1 MDLNEKTCL
10 RFLTG
15 RLLLFWAIM
24 AIGMVCACTDENP
37 AGEEGNEGYGS
48 TEGDNTPTVSN
59 VIVQM
64 NRDVA
69 DMQQIAEGKV
79 KVLTCMKE
87 SDGRYLVEL
96 DNGHVLTVYAEEE
109 QVKKNSVPLVGI
121 DADGYWVCELDGKT
135 ENLTTA
141 DGQLAAALSSAGKGT
156 FTPQFRVGEKNF
168 WEVSYNGSQWMQ
180 IGTRQV
186 WDVEKEP
193 AAAFSPFAG
202 CSADEDA
209 GTLTISLRCGEKKI
223 NTQVQG
229 KGTTDAWNKFVAG
242 SADNV
247 LLDFSYAGY
256 KHGEV
261 EAPDGFALGYETI
274 NVKEYMDV
282 HPDLTAREAFL
293 KLLKEKKLVRI
304 DDESKSYS
312 NANARVVFYFPA
324 GEYVLH
330 NEEDN
335 TLTQGVENP
344 AYDGKGNNTSSSI
357 IIYGGN
363 FVIKGDGPDKTF
375 IKMDT
380 PNLPTDTEVMYSSP
394 VMINIKHNAWLGAE
408 YEVTGNAGKGTFK
421 VKVAGASNFK
431 VGEWVCLYL
440 HDNSPELVKQE
451 LLPYAWESTMTNIS
465 TEGVQVEDYHQIVNI
480 SGDEIT
486 FKEPIMHEVDAQW
499 NWKLRKYS
507 YYENVGVE
515 DLTFVGRAVDDFQHH
530 RSWID
535 DGAYKPIAFMRVVN
549 SWMRRV
555 NFENVSEAASIIS
568 SANFSAYKINI
579 TGNRGHAAIRSQ
591 GSSRVFIGAVRDCTD
606 GPLADEYPT
615 FQSNTGQY
623 HACGVSKPSMG
634 AVIWKVTWGDDACFE
649 SHATQPRAT
658 LIDNCTGG
666 FVQSRQGGDANQVP
680 NHLNDLTIWNMFST
694 NTKLNGNGTLP
705 ANGEFDWW
713 RTGWKY
719 WKILPPVIVGF
730 HGDPV
735 KFVQEQVKLDESNGV
750 PVEPQSLY
758 EAQLER
764 RLGGVPAWLKALK

>member
-1 MDLNEKTCL
+1 M
-10 RFLTG
+10 
-15 RLLLFWAIM
+15 I
-24 AIGMVCACTDENP
+24 CACTDENP
-37 AGEEGNEGYGS
+37 AGEEGNESNGS
-48 TEGDNTPTVSN
+48 TAGDNTPTVSD
-59 VIVQM
+59 VIAQM

-69 DMQQIAEGKV
+69 DMQQIAEGKL
-79 KVLTCMKE
+79 KVLAYIKE
-87 SDGRYLVEL
+87 SSGRYLVEL
-96 DNGHVLTVYAEEE
+96 DNGHVLTVYAEDE
-109 QVKKNSVPLVGI
+109 QVKKNAVPLVGI
-121 DADGYWVCELDGKT
+121 DADGYWVYALDGKT
-135 ENLTTA
+135 ENLTTP
-141 DGQLAAALSSAGKGT
+141 DGQLAAALSSVGKGV
-156 FTPQFRVGEKNF
+156 FTPQFRVGEKNL
-168 WEVSYNGSQWMQ
+168 WEVSYNGSQWTQ
-180 IGTRQV
+180 IGSRQV

-202 CSADEDA
+202 CSADENA

-223 NTQVQG
+223 STQVQG

-256 KHGEV
+256 KHGEE
-261 EAPDGFALGYETI
+261 EAPDGFALGYKTI
-274 NVKEYMDV
+274 NVKEYMDA

-312 NANARVVFYFPA
+312 NDNAGVVFYFPA

-335 TLTQGVENP
+335 TLRQDVENP

-515 DLTFVGRAVDDFQHH
+515 DLTFVGHAVDDFKHH

-555 NFENVSEAASIIS
+555 NFESVSEAASIIS

-615 FQSNTGQY
+615 FQTNTGQY

-730 HGDPV
+730 HDDPV

-764 RLGGVPAWLKALK
+764 RLGSVPAWLKALK

>member
-1 MDLNEKTCL
+1 MKVL
-10 RFLTG
+10 RFEFVVK
-15 RLLLFWAIM
+15 RLLYFFMIM
-24 AIGMVCACTDENP
+24 SLCGLYACKDENP
-37 AGEEGNEGYGS
+37 DKNEG
-48 TEGDNTPTVSN
+48 TDEGGDAPVAGN
-59 VIVQM
+59 VLAQM
-64 NRDVA
+64 NRDIA

-79 KVLTCMKE
+79 KILAYTKE
-87 SDGRYLVEL
+87 SNGRYLVEL
-96 DNGHVLTVYAEEE
+96 DNGHVLTVYAEDE

-121 DADGYWVCELDGKT
+121 DADGFWVYELDGKT
-135 ENLTTA
+135 ANLTTV
-141 DGQLAAALSSAGKGT
+141 DGQLAAALSSAGKAI
-156 FTPQFRVGEKNF
+156 FTPRFRVGEKKF
-168 WEVSYNGSQWMQ
+168 WEVSYNGSQWIQ

-186 WDVEKEP
+186 WDVEKET
-193 AAAFSPFAG
+193 AIAFSPFAK
-202 CSADEDA
+202 CSVNEEN
-209 GTLTISLRCGEKKI
+209 GTLAISLRCGEKVITAK
-223 NTQVQG
+223 VQG
-229 KGTTDAWNKFVAG
+229 KNTTDAWNKFVTG
-242 SADNV
+242 STDNV

-261 EAPDGFALGYETI
+261 EAPDGFALGYETV
-274 NVKEYMDV
+274 NVREYMNA

-293 KLLKEKKLVRI
+293 ALLKEKRLVRI

-330 NEEDN
+330 NDEDN
-335 TLTQGVENP
+335 TLTQDVENP
-344 AYDGKGNNTSSSI
+344 ACDEKGNNTSSSI

-380 PNLPTDTEVMYSSP
+380 PNLPTNEKVMYSSP
-394 VMINIKHNAWLGAE
+394 VMINIKHNSWLGAE

-465 TEGVQVEDYHQIVNI
+465 TEGVQVEDYHQIVGI
-480 SGDEIT
+480 SGDEVT
-486 FKEPIMHEVDAQW
+486 FKEPIMHEVDTQW
-499 NWKLRKYS
+499 KWKLRKYS
-507 YYENVGVE
+507 CYENVGVE
-515 DLTFVGRAVDDFQHH
+515 DLTFVGHAVNDFKHH

-535 DGAYKPIAFMRVVN
+535 DGAYKPIAFMRLVN

-555 NFENVSEAASIIS
+555 NFESVSEAASIIS

-634 AVIWKVTWGDDACFE
+634 AVIWRVTWGNDACFE

-666 FVQSRQGGDANQVP
+666 FVQSRQGGDADQVP
-680 NHLNDLTIWNMFST
+680 NHLNDLTIWNMCST
-694 NTKLNGNGTLP
+694 NTKLNGSGTLP
-705 ANGEFDWW
+705 ENGEFDWW

-735 KFVQEQVKLDESNGV
+735 KFVQDQVKLDESHGI

-758 EAQLER
+758 EAQLEH
-764 RLGGVPAWLKALK
+764 RLGSVPAWLNALK

>member
-1 MDLNEKTCL
+1 MNLQFWKKALFCGCL
-10 RFLTG
+10 F
-15 RLLLFWAIM
+15 AIT
-24 AIGMVCACTDENP
+24 ACSDEETVNPPAPTEIPEQPAKLAEQLAQYNSDIAALQLMVDGEVEVVDYTSDEQHNYTL
-37 AGEEGNEGYGS
+37 E
-48 TEGDNTPTVSN
+48 
-59 VIVQM
+59 
-64 NRDVA
+64 
-69 DMQQIAEGKV
+69 
-79 KVLTCMKE
+79 L
-87 SDGRYLVEL
+87 SDGKIVNAALQ
-96 DNGHVLTVYAEEE
+96 AETDTDIPAFAINE
-109 QVKKNSVPLVGI
+109 
-121 DADGYWVCELDGKT
+121 DGYWEYQLGGEKQT
-135 ENLTTA
+135 LT
-141 DGQLAAALSSAGKGT
+141 DLSGNPVPARKSLGKGT
-156 FTPQFRVGEKNF
+156 FTPQLALGEDGCWQMSLNGAHWKKLSDTPAPSL
-168 WEVSYNGSQWMQ
+168 EGKTAASYSLFKSVTEN
-180 IGTRQV
+180 
-186 WDVEKEP
+186 
-193 AAAFSPFAG
+193 
-202 CSADEDA
+202 ED
-209 GTLTISLRCGEKKI
+209 GTLSLALSGGEMVLSIDATVSSSDQAWKKFLM
-223 NTQVQG
+223 
-229 KGTTDAWNKFVAG
+229 K
-242 SADNV
+242 SEDNV

-274 NVKEYMDV
+274 NVKEYMDA

-293 KLLKEKKLVRI
+293 NLLKEKKLVRI

-335 TLTQGVENP
+335 TLRQDVENP

-380 PNLPTDTEVMYSSP
+380 PNLPTDTKVMYSSP

-408 YEVTGNAGKGTFK
+408 YEVTGNAEKGTFK

-440 HDNSPELVKQE
+440 QDNSPELVKQE

-465 TEGVQVEDYHQIVNI
+465 TKGVQVEDYHQIVNI

-507 YYENVGVE
+507 CYENVGVE
-515 DLTFVGRAVDDFQHH
+515 DLTFVGHAVDDFKHH

-555 NFENVSEAASIIS
+555 NFESVSEAASIIS

-735 KFVQEQVKLDESNGV
+735 KFVQEQVKLDESNGM

-764 RLGGVPAWLKALK
+764 RLGSVPVWLKALK

>member
-1 MDLNEKTCL
+1 MNLQYWKNALFCCCL
-10 RFLTG
+10 F
-15 RLLLFWAIM
+15 AIT
-24 AIGMVCACTDENP
+24 ACSDEETVNPPAPTEIPEQPAELAEQLAQYNSDIAALQLMVDGEVEVVDYTSDEQHNYTL
-37 AGEEGNEGYGS
+37 E
-48 TEGDNTPTVSN
+48 
-59 VIVQM
+59 
-64 NRDVA
+64 
-69 DMQQIAEGKV
+69 
-79 KVLTCMKE
+79 L
-87 SDGRYLVEL
+87 SDGKIVNAALQ
-96 DNGHVLTVYAEEE
+96 AETDTDIPAFAINE
-109 QVKKNSVPLVGI
+109 
-121 DADGYWVCELDGKT
+121 DGYWEYQLGGEKQT
-135 ENLTTA
+135 LT
-141 DGQLAAALSSAGKGT
+141 DLSGNPVPARKSLGKGT
-156 FTPQFRVGEKNF
+156 FTPQLALGEDGCWQMSLNGAHWKKLSDTPAPSL
-168 WEVSYNGSQWMQ
+168 EGKTAASYSLFKSVTEN
-180 IGTRQV
+180 
-186 WDVEKEP
+186 
-193 AAAFSPFAG
+193 
-202 CSADEDA
+202 ED
-209 GTLTISLRCGEKKI
+209 GTLSLALFGGEMVLSIDATVSSSAQAWKKFFM
-223 NTQVQG
+223 
-229 KGTTDAWNKFVAG
+229 K
-242 SADNV
+242 SEDNV

-274 NVKEYMDV
+274 NVKEYMDA

-293 KLLKEKKLVRI
+293 NLLKEKKLVRI

-335 TLTQGVENP
+335 TLTQDVENP

-380 PNLPTDTEVMYSSP
+380 PNLPTDTKVMYSSP

-408 YEVTGNAGKGTFK
+408 YEVTGNADKGTFK

-440 HDNSPELVKQE
+440 QDNSPELVKQE

-465 TEGVQVEDYHQIVNI
+465 TKGVQVEDYHQIVNI

-507 YYENVGVE
+507 CYENVGVE
-515 DLTFVGRAVDDFQHH
+515 DLTFVGHAVDDFKHH

-555 NFENVSEAASIIS
+555 NFESVSEAASIIS

-615 FQSNTGQY
+615 PQTNTGQY

-666 FVQSRQGGDANQVP
+666 FVQSRQGGDDDQVP
-680 NHLNDLTIWNMFST
+680 NHLNDLTIWNMCST

-713 RTGWKY
+713 RTGWRY
-719 WKILPPVIVGF
+719 WKILPPIIVGF

-750 PVEPQSLY
+750 SVEPQSLY

-764 RLGGVPAWLKALK
+764 RLGSVPVWLKALK

>member
-1 MDLNEKTCL
+1 MKKTCL
-10 RFLTG
+10 RFFTG

-24 AIGMVCACTDENP
+24 AIGVVCACTDDTPKGN
-37 AGEEGNEGYGS
+37 EGNEGS
-48 TEGDNTPTVSN
+48 EGDNTPSVSD

-64 NRDVA
+64 NRGVA
-69 DMQQIAEGKV
+69 DMQQLAEGKV
-79 KVLTCMKE
+79 KILTCVKE
-87 SDGRYLVEL
+87 SSGRYQVEL

-109 QVKKNSVPLVGI
+109 LVKKNSVPVIGV
-121 DADGYWVCELDGKT
+121 DADGYWVYELDGKT
-135 ENLTTA
+135 ENLMTV
-141 DGQLAAALSSAGKGT
+141 DGQPAPALSSAGKGT

-256 KHGEV
+256 KHGEE
-261 EAPDGFALGYETI
+261 EAPDGFALGYKTI
-274 NVKEYMDV
+274 NVKEYMDA

-312 NANARVVFYFPA
+312 NDNAGVVFYFPA

-335 TLTQGVENP
+335 TLRQDVENP

-380 PNLPTDTEVMYSSP
+380 PNLPTDTEVMYSSL

-515 DLTFVGRAVDDFQHH
+515 DLTFVGHAVDDFQHH

-735 KFVQEQVKLDESNGV
+735 KFVQEQVKLDESNGM

-764 RLGGVPAWLKALK
+764 RLGSVPVWLKALK

>member
-1 MDLNEKTCL
+1 MNLQFWKKALFCGCL
-10 RFLTG
+10 F
-15 RLLLFWAIM
+15 AIT
-24 AIGMVCACTDENP
+24 ACSDEETVNPPAPTEIPEQPAKLAEQLAQYNSDIAALQLMVDGEVEVVDYTSDEQHNYTL
-37 AGEEGNEGYGS
+37 E
-48 TEGDNTPTVSN
+48 
-59 VIVQM
+59 
-64 NRDVA
+64 
-69 DMQQIAEGKV
+69 
-79 KVLTCMKE
+79 L
-87 SDGRYLVEL
+87 SDGKIVNAALQ
-96 DNGHVLTVYAEEE
+96 AETDTDIPAFAINE
-109 QVKKNSVPLVGI
+109 
-121 DADGYWVCELDGKT
+121 DGYWEYQLGGEKQT
-135 ENLTTA
+135 LT
-141 DGQLAAALSSAGKGT
+141 DLSGNPVPARKSLGKGT
-156 FTPQFRVGEKNF
+156 FTPQLALGEDGCWQMSLNGAHWKKLSDTPAPSL
-168 WEVSYNGSQWMQ
+168 EGKTAASYSLFKSVTEN
-180 IGTRQV
+180 
-186 WDVEKEP
+186 
-193 AAAFSPFAG
+193 
-202 CSADEDA
+202 ED
-209 GTLTISLRCGEKKI
+209 GTLSLALSGGEMVLSIDATVSSSDRAWKKFLM
-223 NTQVQG
+223 
-229 KGTTDAWNKFVAG
+229 K
-242 SADNV
+242 SEDNV

-274 NVKEYMDV
+274 NVKEYMDA

-293 KLLKEKKLVRI
+293 NLLKEKKLVRI

-335 TLTQGVENP
+335 TLRQDVENP

-380 PNLPTDTEVMYSSP
+380 PNLPTDTKVMYSSP

-408 YEVTGNAGKGTFK
+408 YEVTGNAEKGTFK

-440 HDNSPELVKQE
+440 QDNSPELVKQE

-465 TEGVQVEDYHQIVNI
+465 TKGVQVEDYHQIVNI

-507 YYENVGVE
+507 CYENVGVE
-515 DLTFVGRAVDDFQHH
+515 DLTFVGHAVDDFKHH

-555 NFENVSEAASIIS
+555 NFESVSEAASIIS

-764 RLGGVPAWLKALK
+764 RLGSVPAWLKALN

>member
-1 MDLNEKTCL
+1 M
-10 RFLTG
+10 
-15 RLLLFWAIM
+15 
-24 AIGMVCACTDENP
+24 
-37 AGEEGNEGYGS
+37 
-48 TEGDNTPTVSN
+48 
-59 VIVQM
+59 
-64 NRDVA
+64 
-69 DMQQIAEGKV
+69 
-79 KVLTCMKE
+79 
-87 SDGRYLVEL
+87 
-96 DNGHVLTVYAEEE
+96 
-109 QVKKNSVPLVGI
+109 
-121 DADGYWVCELDGKT
+121 
-135 ENLTTA
+135 
-141 DGQLAAALSSAGKGT
+141 
-156 FTPQFRVGEKNF
+156 
-168 WEVSYNGSQWMQ
+168 
-180 IGTRQV
+180 
-186 WDVEKEP
+186 
-193 AAAFSPFAG
+193 
-202 CSADEDA
+202 
-209 GTLTISLRCGEKKI
+209 
-223 NTQVQG
+223 
-229 KGTTDAWNKFVAG
+229 
-242 SADNV
+242 
-247 LLDFSYAGY
+247 
-256 KHGEV
+256 
-261 EAPDGFALGYETI
+261 
-274 NVKEYMDV
+274 
-282 HPDLTAREAFL
+282 
-293 KLLKEKKLVRI
+293 LKEKKLVRI

-335 TLTQGVENP
+335 TLRQDVENP

-380 PNLPTDTEVMYSSP
+380 PNLPTDTKVMYSSP
-394 VMINIKHNAWLGAE
+394 VMINIKHNAWLGTE

-515 DLTFVGRAVDDFQHH
+515 DLTFVGHAVDDFQHH

-615 FQSNTGQY
+615 FQTNTGQY

-735 KFVQEQVKLDESNGV
+735 KFVQEQVKLDESNGM

-764 RLGGVPAWLKALK
+764 RLGSVPVWLKALK

>member
-1 MDLNEKTCL
+1 MNLQYWKNALFCCCL
-10 RFLTG
+10 F
-15 RLLLFWAIM
+15 AIT
-24 AIGMVCACTDENP
+24 ACSDEETVNPPAPTEIPEQPAELAEQLAQYNSDIAALQLMVDGEVEVVDYTSDEQHNYTL
-37 AGEEGNEGYGS
+37 E
-48 TEGDNTPTVSN
+48 
-59 VIVQM
+59 
-64 NRDVA
+64 
-69 DMQQIAEGKV
+69 
-79 KVLTCMKE
+79 L
-87 SDGRYLVEL
+87 SDGKIVNAALQTET
-96 DNGHVLTVYAEEE
+96 DTDIPAFAIN
-109 QVKKNSVPLVGI
+109 
-121 DADGYWVCELDGKT
+121 ADGYWEYQLGGEKQT
-135 ENLTTA
+135 LT
-141 DGQLAAALSSAGKGT
+141 DLSGNPVPARKSLGKGT
-156 FTPQFRVGEKNF
+156 FTPQLALGEDGCWQMSLNGAHWKKLSDTPAPSL
-168 WEVSYNGSQWMQ
+168 EGKTAASYSLFKSVTEN
-180 IGTRQV
+180 
-186 WDVEKEP
+186 
-193 AAAFSPFAG
+193 
-202 CSADEDA
+202 ED
-209 GTLTISLRCGEKKI
+209 GTLSLALSGGEMVLSIDATVSSSAQAWKKFFM
-223 NTQVQG
+223 
-229 KGTTDAWNKFVAG
+229 K
-242 SADNV
+242 SEDNV

-274 NVKEYMDV
+274 NVKEYMDA

-293 KLLKEKKLVRI
+293 NLLKEKKLVRI

-335 TLTQGVENP
+335 TLTQDVENP

-380 PNLPTDTEVMYSSP
+380 PNLPTDTKVMYSSP

-408 YEVTGNAGKGTFK
+408 YEVTGNADKGTFK

-440 HDNSPELVKQE
+440 QDNSPELVKQE

-465 TEGVQVEDYHQIVNI
+465 TKGVQVEDYHQIVNI

-507 YYENVGVE
+507 CYENVGVE
-515 DLTFVGRAVDDFQHH
+515 DLTFVGHAVDDFKHH

-555 NFENVSEAASIIS
+555 NFESVSEAASIIS

-615 FQSNTGQY
+615 PQTNTGQY

-666 FVQSRQGGDANQVP
+666 FVQSRQGGDDDQVP
-680 NHLNDLTIWNMFST
+680 NHLNDLTIWNMCST

-713 RTGWKY
+713 RTGWRY
-719 WKILPPVIVGF
+719 WKILPPIIVGF

-750 PVEPQSLY
+750 SVEPQSLY
-758 EAQLER
+758 EAQLKR
-764 RLGGVPAWLKALK
+764 RLGYVPAWLSALK

>member
-1 MDLNEKTCL
+1 MNLQYWKNALFCCCL
-10 RFLTG
+10 F
-15 RLLLFWAIM
+15 AIT
-24 AIGMVCACTDENP
+24 ACSDEETVNPPAPTEIPEQPAELAEQLAQYNSDIAALQLMVDGEVEVVDYTSDEQHNYTL
-37 AGEEGNEGYGS
+37 E
-48 TEGDNTPTVSN
+48 
-59 VIVQM
+59 
-64 NRDVA
+64 
-69 DMQQIAEGKV
+69 
-79 KVLTCMKE
+79 L
-87 SDGRYLVEL
+87 SDGKIVNAALQ
-96 DNGHVLTVYAEEE
+96 AETDTDIPAFAI
-109 QVKKNSVPLVGI
+109 N
-121 DADGYWVCELDGKT
+121 ADGYWEYQLGGEKQT
-135 ENLTTA
+135 LT
-141 DGQLAAALSSAGKGT
+141 DLSGNPVPARKSLGKGT
-156 FTPQFRVGEKNF
+156 FTPQLALGEDGCWQMSLNGAHWKKLSDTPAPSL
-168 WEVSYNGSQWMQ
+168 EGKTAASYSLFKSVTEN
-180 IGTRQV
+180 
-186 WDVEKEP
+186 
-193 AAAFSPFAG
+193 
-202 CSADEDA
+202 ED
-209 GTLTISLRCGEKKI
+209 GTLSLALSGGDMVLSIDATVSSSAQAWKKFLM
-223 NTQVQG
+223 
-229 KGTTDAWNKFVAG
+229 K
-242 SADNV
+242 SEDNV

-274 NVKEYMDV
+274 NVKEYMDA

-293 KLLKEKKLVRI
+293 NLLKEKKLVRI

-380 PNLPTDTEVMYSSP
+380 PNLPTDTKVMYSSP
-394 VMINIKHNAWLGAE
+394 VMINIKHNAWLGTE
-408 YEVTGNAGKGTFK
+408 YEVTGNADKGTFK
-421 VKVAGASNFK
+421 VKVAGASNFD

-515 DLTFVGRAVDDFQHH
+515 DLTFVGHAVDDFQHH

-615 FQSNTGQY
+615 FQTNTGQY

-666 FVQSRQGGDANQVP
+666 FVQSRQGGDDDQVP
-680 NHLNDLTIWNMFST
+680 NHLNDLTIWNMCST

-713 RTGWKY
+713 RTGWRY
-719 WKILPPVIVGF
+719 WKILPPIIVGF

-735 KFVQEQVKLDESNGV
+735 KFVQEQVKLDESNGM

-764 RLGGVPAWLKALK
+764 RLGSVPVWLKALK

>member
-1 MDLNEKTCL
+1 MNLQYWKNALFCCCL
-10 RFLTG
+10 F
-15 RLLLFWAIM
+15 AIT
-24 AIGMVCACTDENP
+24 ACSDEETVNPPAPTEIPEQPAELAEQLAQYNSDIAALQLMVDGEVEVVDYTSDEQHNYTL
-37 AGEEGNEGYGS
+37 E
-48 TEGDNTPTVSN
+48 
-59 VIVQM
+59 
-64 NRDVA
+64 
-69 DMQQIAEGKV
+69 
-79 KVLTCMKE
+79 L
-87 SDGRYLVEL
+87 SDGKIVNAALQ
-96 DNGHVLTVYAEEE
+96 AETDTDIPAFAINE
-109 QVKKNSVPLVGI
+109 
-121 DADGYWVCELDGKT
+121 DGYWEYQLGGEKQT
-135 ENLTTA
+135 LT
-141 DGQLAAALSSAGKGT
+141 DLSGNPVPARKSLGKGT
-156 FTPQFRVGEKNF
+156 FTPQLALGEDGCWQMSLNGAHWKKLSDTPAPSL
-168 WEVSYNGSQWMQ
+168 EGKTAASYSLFKSVTEN
-180 IGTRQV
+180 
-186 WDVEKEP
+186 
-193 AAAFSPFAG
+193 
-202 CSADEDA
+202 ED
-209 GTLTISLRCGEKKI
+209 GTLSLALSGGDMVLSIDAAVSSSAQAWKKFFM
-223 NTQVQG
+223 
-229 KGTTDAWNKFVAG
+229 K
-242 SADNV
+242 SEDNV

-274 NVKEYMDV
+274 NVKEYMDA

-293 KLLKEKKLVRI
+293 NLLKEKKLVRI

-335 TLTQGVENP
+335 TLRQDVENP

-380 PNLPTDTEVMYSSP
+380 PNLPTDTKVMYSSP
-394 VMINIKHNAWLGAE
+394 VMINIKHNAWLGTE
-408 YEVTGNAGKGTFK
+408 YEVTGNAEKGTFK
-421 VKVAGASNFK
+421 VRVAGASNFK

-465 TEGVQVEDYHQIVNI
+465 KEGVQVEDYHQIVNI

-515 DLTFVGRAVDDFQHH
+515 DLTFVGDAVNDFKHH

-579 TGNRGHAAIRSQ
+579 TGNRGHSAIRSQ

-606 GPLADEYPT
+606 GPLADEHPT
-615 FQSNTGQY
+615 FQSNVGQY

-666 FVQSRQGGDANQVP
+666 FVQSRQGGDADQVP
-680 NHLNDLTIWNMFST
+680 NHLNDLTIWNMCST
-694 NTKLNGNGTLP
+694 KTKLNGNGTLP

-719 WKILPPVIVGF
+719 WKILPPIIVGF

-735 KFVQEQVKLDESNGV
+735 KFVQDQVKLDESNGIL
-750 PVEPQSLY
+750 VEPQSLY
-758 EAQLER
+758 EAQLKR
-764 RLGGVPAWLKALK
+764 RLGYVPAWLSALK

>member
-1 MDLNEKTCL
+1 MNLQYWKNALFCCCL
-10 RFLTG
+10 F
-15 RLLLFWAIM
+15 AIT
-24 AIGMVCACTDENP
+24 ACSDEETVNPPAPTEIPEQPAELAEQLAQYNSDIAALQLMVDGEVEVVDYTSDEQHNYTL
-37 AGEEGNEGYGS
+37 E
-48 TEGDNTPTVSN
+48 
-59 VIVQM
+59 
-64 NRDVA
+64 
-69 DMQQIAEGKV
+69 
-79 KVLTCMKE
+79 L
-87 SDGRYLVEL
+87 SDGKIVNAALQ
-96 DNGHVLTVYAEEE
+96 AETDTDIPAFAI
-109 QVKKNSVPLVGI
+109 N
-121 DADGYWVCELDGKT
+121 ADGYWEYQLGGEKQT
-135 ENLTTA
+135 LT
-141 DGQLAAALSSAGKGT
+141 DLSGNPVPARKSLGKGT
-156 FTPQFRVGEKNF
+156 FTPQLALGEDGCWQMSLNGAHWKKLSDTPAPSL
-168 WEVSYNGSQWMQ
+168 EGKTAASYSLFKSVTEN
-180 IGTRQV
+180 
-186 WDVEKEP
+186 
-193 AAAFSPFAG
+193 
-202 CSADEDA
+202 ED
-209 GTLTISLRCGEKKI
+209 GTLSLALSGGEMVLSIDATVSSSAQAWKKFFM
-223 NTQVQG
+223 
-229 KGTTDAWNKFVAG
+229 K
-242 SADNV
+242 SEDNV

-274 NVKEYMDV
+274 NVKEYMDA

-293 KLLKEKKLVRI
+293 NLLKEKKLVRI

-335 TLTQGVENP
+335 TLTQDVENP

-380 PNLPTDTEVMYSSP
+380 PNLPTDTKVMYSSP

-408 YEVTGNAGKGTFK
+408 YEVTGNADKGTFK

-440 HDNSPELVKQE
+440 QDNSPELVKQE

-465 TEGVQVEDYHQIVNI
+465 TKGVQVEDYHQIVNI

-507 YYENVGVE
+507 CYENVGVE
-515 DLTFVGRAVDDFQHH
+515 DLTFVGHAVDDFKHH

-555 NFENVSEAASIIS
+555 NFESVSEAASIIS

-615 FQSNTGQY
+615 PQTNTGQY

-666 FVQSRQGGDANQVP
+666 FVQSRQGGDDDQVP
-680 NHLNDLTIWNMFST
+680 NHLNDLTIWNMCST

-713 RTGWKY
+713 RTGWRY
-719 WKILPPVIVGF
+719 WKILPPIIVGF

-735 KFVQEQVKLDESNGV
+735 KFVQEQVKLDESNGM

-764 RLGGVPAWLKALK
+764 RLGSVPAWLKALK

>member
-1 MDLNEKTCL
+1 MKLQFWNKALFCGCLLAITACSDEETVNPPASVEIPEQPAELAEKL
-10 RFLTG
+10 
-15 RLLLFWAIM
+15 AQY
-24 AIGMVCACTDENP
+24 N
-37 AGEEGNEGYGS
+37 S
-48 TEGDNTPTVSN
+48 
-59 VIVQM
+59 
-64 NRDVA
+64 DVA
-69 DMQQIAEGKV
+69 SLQLMVNGEV
-79 KVLTCMKE
+79 KVVDYSSDEQHNYTLE
-87 SDGRYLVEL
+87 LSDGKIVNAALQTEA
-96 DNGHVLTVYAEEE
+96 DADIPMFAIN
-109 QVKKNSVPLVGI
+109 
-121 DADGYWVCELDGKT
+121 ADGYWEYQLGGEKQT
-135 ENLTTA
+135 LT
-141 DGQLAAALSSAGKGT
+141 DLSGNPVPACKSLGKGT
-156 FTPQFRVGEKNF
+156 FTPQLALGEDGCWQMSLNGMHWKKLSDTPAPSL
-168 WEVSYNGSQWMQ
+168 EGKTAASYSLFKSVTEN
-180 IGTRQV
+180 
-186 WDVEKEP
+186 
-193 AAAFSPFAG
+193 
-202 CSADEDA
+202 ED
-209 GTLTISLRCGEKKI
+209 GTLSLALSGGEMVLSIDATVSSSAQAWKKFFM
-223 NTQVQG
+223 
-229 KGTTDAWNKFVAG
+229 K
-242 SADNV
+242 SEDNV

-274 NVKEYMDV
+274 NVKEYMDA

-293 KLLKEKKLVRI
+293 NLLKEKKLVRI

-335 TLTQGVENP
+335 TLTQDVENP

-380 PNLPTDTEVMYSSP
+380 PNLPTDTKVMYSSP

-408 YEVTGNAGKGTFK
+408 YEVTGNADKGTFK

-440 HDNSPELVKQE
+440 QDNSPELVKQE

-465 TEGVQVEDYHQIVNI
+465 TKGVQVEDYHQIVNI

-507 YYENVGVE
+507 CYENVGVE
-515 DLTFVGRAVDDFQHH
+515 DLTFVGHAVDDFKHH

-555 NFENVSEAASIIS
+555 NFESVSEAASIIS

-615 FQSNTGQY
+615 PQTNTGQY

-666 FVQSRQGGDANQVP
+666 FVQSRQGGDDDQVP
-680 NHLNDLTIWNMFST
+680 NHLNDLTIWNMCST

-713 RTGWKY
+713 RTGWRY
-719 WKILPPVIVGF
+719 WKILPPIIVGF

-750 PVEPQSLY
+750 SVEPQSLY
-758 EAQLER
+758 EAQLKR
-764 RLGGVPAWLKALK
+764 RLGYVPAWLSALK

>member
-1 MDLNEKTCL
+1 MNLQYWKNALFCCCL
-10 RFLTG
+10 F
-15 RLLLFWAIM
+15 AIT
-24 AIGMVCACTDENP
+24 ACSDEETVNPPAPTEIPEQPAELAEQLAQYNSDIAALQLMVDGEVEVVDYTSDEQHNYTL
-37 AGEEGNEGYGS
+37 E
-48 TEGDNTPTVSN
+48 
-59 VIVQM
+59 
-64 NRDVA
+64 
-69 DMQQIAEGKV
+69 
-79 KVLTCMKE
+79 L
-87 SDGRYLVEL
+87 SDGKIVNAALQ
-96 DNGHVLTVYAEEE
+96 AETDTDIPAFAI
-109 QVKKNSVPLVGI
+109 N
-121 DADGYWVCELDGKT
+121 ADGYWEYQLGGEKQT
-135 ENLTTA
+135 LT
-141 DGQLAAALSSAGKGT
+141 DLSGNPVPARKSLGKGT
-156 FTPQFRVGEKNF
+156 FTPQLALGEDGCWQMSLNGAHWKKLSDTPAPSL
-168 WEVSYNGSQWMQ
+168 EGKTAASYSLFKSVTEN
-180 IGTRQV
+180 
-186 WDVEKEP
+186 
-193 AAAFSPFAG
+193 
-202 CSADEDA
+202 ED
-209 GTLTISLRCGEKKI
+209 GTLSLALSGGEMVLSIDATVSSSAQAWKKFLM
-223 NTQVQG
+223 
-229 KGTTDAWNKFVAG
+229 K
-242 SADNV
+242 SEDNV

-274 NVKEYMDV
+274 NVKEYMDA

-293 KLLKEKKLVRI
+293 NLLKEKKLVRI

-380 PNLPTDTEVMYSSP
+380 PNLPTDTKVMYSSP

-421 VKVAGASNFK
+421 IKVAGASNFK

-440 HDNSPELVKQE
+440 QDNSPELVKQE

-465 TEGVQVEDYHQIVNI
+465 TKGVQVEDYHQIVNI

-507 YYENVGVE
+507 CYENVGVE
-515 DLTFVGRAVDDFQHH
+515 DLTFVGHAVDDFKHH

-555 NFENVSEAASIIS
+555 NFESVSEAASIIS

-606 GPLADEYPT
+606 GLLADEYPT
-615 FQSNTGQY
+615 PQTNTGQY

-634 AVIWKVTWGDDACFE
+634 AVIWRVTWGDDACFE

-666 FVQSRQGGDANQVP
+666 FVQSRQGGDDDQVP
-680 NHLNDLTIWNMFST
+680 NHLNDLTIWNMCST

-719 WKILPPVIVGF
+719 WKILPPIIVGF

-750 PVEPQSLY
+750 SVEPQSLY
-758 EAQLER
+758 EAQLKR
-764 RLGGVPAWLKALK
+764 RLGYVPAWLSALK

>member
-1 MDLNEKTCL
+1 
-10 RFLTG
+10 
-15 RLLLFWAIM
+15 
-24 AIGMVCACTDENP
+24 
-37 AGEEGNEGYGS
+37 
-48 TEGDNTPTVSN
+48 
-59 VIVQM
+59 
-64 NRDVA
+64 
-69 DMQQIAEGKV
+69 
-79 KVLTCMKE
+79 
-87 SDGRYLVEL
+87 
-96 DNGHVLTVYAEEE
+96 
-109 QVKKNSVPLVGI
+109 
-121 DADGYWVCELDGKT
+121 
-135 ENLTTA
+135 
-141 DGQLAAALSSAGKGT
+141 
-156 FTPQFRVGEKNF
+156 
-168 WEVSYNGSQWMQ
+168 MQ

-256 KHGEV
+256 KHGEE
-261 EAPDGFALGYETI
+261 EAPDGFALGYKTI
-274 NVKEYMDV
+274 NVKEYMDA

-312 NANARVVFYFPA
+312 NDNAGVVFYFPA

-335 TLTQGVENP
+335 TLRQDVENP

-380 PNLPTDTEVMYSSP
+380 PNLPTDTEVMYSSL

-515 DLTFVGRAVDDFQHH
+515 DLTFVGHAVDDFQHH

-735 KFVQEQVKLDESNGV
+735 KFVQEQVKLDESNGM

-764 RLGGVPAWLKALK
+764 RLGSVPVWLKALK

>member
-1 MDLNEKTCL
+1 MNLQYWKNALFCCCL
-10 RFLTG
+10 F
-15 RLLLFWAIM
+15 AIT
-24 AIGMVCACTDENP
+24 ACSDEETVNPPAPTEIPKQPAELAEQLAQYNSDIAALQLMVDGEVEVVDYTSDEQHNYTL
-37 AGEEGNEGYGS
+37 E
-48 TEGDNTPTVSN
+48 
-59 VIVQM
+59 
-64 NRDVA
+64 
-69 DMQQIAEGKV
+69 
-79 KVLTCMKE
+79 L
-87 SDGRYLVEL
+87 SDGKIVNAALQ
-96 DNGHVLTVYAEEE
+96 AETDTDIPAFAI
-109 QVKKNSVPLVGI
+109 N
-121 DADGYWVCELDGKT
+121 ADGYWEYQLGGEKQT
-135 ENLTTA
+135 LT
-141 DGQLAAALSSAGKGT
+141 DLSGNPVPARKSLGKGT
-156 FTPQFRVGEKNF
+156 FTPQLALGEDGCWQMSLNGAHWKKLSDTPAPSL
-168 WEVSYNGSQWMQ
+168 EGKTAASYSLFKSVTEN
-180 IGTRQV
+180 
-186 WDVEKEP
+186 
-193 AAAFSPFAG
+193 
-202 CSADEDA
+202 ED
-209 GTLTISLRCGEKKI
+209 GTLSLALSGGDMVLSIDATVSSSAQAWKKFLM
-223 NTQVQG
+223 
-229 KGTTDAWNKFVAG
+229 K
-242 SADNV
+242 SEDNV

-274 NVKEYMDV
+274 NVKEYMDA

-293 KLLKEKKLVRI
+293 NLLKEKKLVRI

-380 PNLPTDTEVMYSSP
+380 PNLPTDTKVMYSSP
-394 VMINIKHNAWLGAE
+394 VMINIKHNAWLGTE
-408 YEVTGNAGKGTFK
+408 YEVTGNADKGTFK
-421 VKVAGASNFK
+421 VKVAGASNFD

-515 DLTFVGRAVDDFQHH
+515 DLTFVGHAVDDFQHH

-615 FQSNTGQY
+615 FQTNTGQY

-666 FVQSRQGGDANQVP
+666 FVQSRQGGDDDQVP
-680 NHLNDLTIWNMFST
+680 NHLNDLTIWNMCST

-713 RTGWKY
+713 RTGWRY
-719 WKILPPVIVGF
+719 WKILPPIIVGF

-735 KFVQEQVKLDESNGV
+735 KFVQEQVKLDESNGM

-764 RLGGVPAWLKALK
+764 RLGSVPVWLKALK